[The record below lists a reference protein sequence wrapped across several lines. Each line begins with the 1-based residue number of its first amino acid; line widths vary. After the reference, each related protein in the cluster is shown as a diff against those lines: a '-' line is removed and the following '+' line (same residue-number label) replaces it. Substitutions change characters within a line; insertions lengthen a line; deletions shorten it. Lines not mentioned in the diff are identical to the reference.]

1 MKFNQYENGSCDII
15 FSKEEKEIIS
25 KSGKL
30 HLPDTTLKHFGNVL
44 VRIVAEFNMKFR
56 KELHD
61 LPTKDNTII
70 EGIEKKD

>member
-1 MKFNQYENGSCDII
+1 MKFHQYENGSCDII

-25 KSGKL
+25 KSSKL

-56 KELHD
+56 KELRD
-61 LPTKDNTII
+61 LPTKEDTII

>member
-1 MKFNQYENGSCDII
+1 MKFHQYKNGSCDII
-15 FSKEEKEIIS
+15 FSKKEKEIIS

-56 KELHD
+56 KELQD

-70 EGIEKKD
+70 EGIERKE